1 MNLRRKNSAVVAAC
15 IGAIGVMTGLVAYSP
30 TVYRLFCAATGYGG
44 TTQRAADD
52 FFILVA
58 RNLPKPFN
66 DRMN

>member
-30 TVYRLFCAATGYGG
+30 TIYGLFCAATGYGG

-58 RNLPKPFN
+58 RNLPEPFN